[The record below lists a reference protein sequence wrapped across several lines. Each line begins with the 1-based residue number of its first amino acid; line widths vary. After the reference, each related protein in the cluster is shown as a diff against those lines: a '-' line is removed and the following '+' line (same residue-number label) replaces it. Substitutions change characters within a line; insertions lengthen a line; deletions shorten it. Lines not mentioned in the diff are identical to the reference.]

1 MSENKEINLPQMS
14 KAKAEQLTKEI
25 KALKDQIKQAK
36 ADKHDVNDGGM
47 FRSSLCVELVP

>member
-1 MSENKEINLPQMS
+1 MS
-14 KAKAEQLTKEI
+14 KAKADQLTKEI

-47 FRSSLCVELVP
+47 FSDLVLFAQVFPNIYKAKA